1 MTAYNSDADVD
12 WKRMNFGHDACCN
25 AIVSIVLFPTQ
36 SVDIVQFIVQWIE
49 WCISGV
55 VTLTSLTRSALFLD
69 FITISAACTMRGIN
83 KLYLVLKGTVA
94 CSGIIGRTTIVLAW
108 SGDWMNHE
116 SDHGSA
122 FFLPSSGL
130 CKGTSNSWHNCTDPI
145 LLWLRML
152 LWKIQPNVITWL
164 TWV

>member
-1 MTAYNSDADVD
+1 MIRWLPTTVMPMLIGREWTLAMTHVAMPLSLLCYFQLNR
-12 WKRMNFGHDACCN
+12 W
-25 AIVSIVLFPTQ
+25 IL
-36 SVDIVQFIVQWIE
+36 FIVQWIE

-55 VTLTSLTRSALFLD
+55 TLTPLTRSALFLD
-69 FITISAACTMRGIN
+69 FTISAACTMRGIN

-152 LWKIQPNVITWL
+152 LWNIQPNVITWL

>member
-55 VTLTSLTRSALFLD
+55 TLTPLTRSALFLD
-69 FITISAACTMRGIN
+69 FTISAACTMRGIN

-94 CSGIIGRTTIVLAW
+94 CSGIIGRTTIVLA
-108 SGDWMNHE
+108 
-116 SDHGSA
+116 
-122 FFLPSSGL
+122 
-130 CKGTSNSWHNCTDPI
+130 
-145 LLWLRML
+145 
-152 LWKIQPNVITWL
+152 
-164 TWV
+164 

>member
-1 MTAYNSDADVD
+1 MPMLIGREWTLAMTHVAMPLSLLCYFQLNR
-12 WKRMNFGHDACCN
+12 W
-25 AIVSIVLFPTQ
+25 IL
-36 SVDIVQFIVQWIE
+36 FIVQWIE

-55 VTLTSLTRSALFLD
+55 TLTPLTRSALFLD
-69 FITISAACTMRGIN
+69 FTISAACTMGGIN